1 MNDKMKIHLLID
13 NQKYPLTITRE
24 DEILYR
30 EAAKQIDNKLNK
42 YRRLY
47 PEFGS
52 ERYWAMAALELAFE
66 NISLRRRND
75 TAPYMEILKRLEDCV
90 DDCIQNDKENG

>member
-13 NQKYPLTITRE
+13 NQRYPLTITRE

-47 PEFGS
+47 PEFNS

-66 NISLRRRND
+66 NISLRHRND
-75 TAPYMEILKRLEDCV
+75 TAPYMEILKRLEECV
-90 DDCIQNDKENG
+90 DDCIQKDNEKG

>member
-13 NQKYPLTITRE
+13 NQRYPLTIPRE

-47 PEFGS
+47 PEF
-52 ERYWAMAALELAFE
+52 RTVQYWAMAALELAFE
-66 NISLRRRND
+66 NTTLRHKND
-75 TAPYMEILKRLEDCV
+75 TAPYMEILQRLEDCV
-90 DDCIQNDKENG
+90 DDCIQKDME